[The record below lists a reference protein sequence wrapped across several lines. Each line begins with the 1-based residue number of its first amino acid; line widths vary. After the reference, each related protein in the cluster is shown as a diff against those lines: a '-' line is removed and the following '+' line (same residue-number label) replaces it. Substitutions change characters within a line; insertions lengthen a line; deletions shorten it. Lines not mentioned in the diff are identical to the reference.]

1 MAKMVFILNGS
12 GGSGKDSVASVL
24 GRHYKVVNESSITP
38 IKLIARE
45 YTNYDESV
53 KSDKDRKFLSD
64 LKTLFVNYCN
74 LPNTYLVNRYNE
86 FLKSDADIF
95 IAHIRE
101 GSEIDKFKKS
111 IDGKAITL
119 LVTGGRSKSS
129 YGNKS
134 DDDVF
139 NYDYDYTFIN
149 SGTLEN
155 LDSDFMK
162 FFNSILLEEERK
174 SYPHNEE
181 SFYSE

>member
-1 MAKMVFILNGS
+1 M
-12 GGSGKDSVASVL
+12 
-24 GRHYKVVNESSITP
+24 
-38 IKLIARE
+38 
-45 YTNYDESV
+45 
-53 KSDKDRKFLSD
+53 
-64 LKTLFVNYCN
+64 LF
-74 LPNTYLVNRYNE
+74 R
-86 FLKSDADIF
+86 S
-95 IAHIRE
+95 R
-101 GSEIDKFKKS
+101 
-111 IDGKAITL
+111 
-119 LVTGGRSKSS
+119 GGRSKAS